1 MLRRADR
8 GDLTI
13 RAAPSPELERQ
24 INRLERAAHRLAAS
38 VVFAGLAV
46 SSAIL
51 YTAGEHTIGAAGF
64 ALAGLTL
71 LRVLF
76 AR

>member
-1 MLRRADR
+1 VLRHADR

-13 RAAPSPELERQ
+13 RAAPSPDLERQ
-24 INRLERAAHRLAAS
+24 INQLERTVVRLSAA

-46 SSAIL
+46 SGAIL

-71 LRVLF
+71 LRVISG
-76 AR
+76 R